1 MNRALET
8 VRSWWRERSGRSAAG
23 AAPSLERWV
32 VVDVESSGLDASRDR
47 LLAIAAMGLRVD
59 WATQRLDAVL
69 GDSFEVVLQQ
79 PRQQP
84 GHTDH
89 ANILLHGIGAQQ
101 QSEGMPPAQALQAF
115 ADFVQTAPL
124 LAFHSAFDATML
136 ERHARL
142 HRAGLLNSAWVD
154 LADLCAVTHPGVR
167 ARSLDEWM
175 AHVGIRCLAR
185 HQASA
190 DVLAETELLQHLWPR
205 MRTECRR
212 WKDVE
217 QLAARRRWLGA

>member
-1 MNRALET
+1 MNRALEPI
-8 VRSWWRERSGRSAAG
+8 RSWWRERTGQVTRRSA
-23 AAPSLERWV
+23 PLVERWV
-32 VVDVESSGLDASRDR
+32 VVDVESTGLDVSRDR

-59 WATQRLDAVL
+59 WANQRLDAVL

-79 PRQQP
+79 T

-89 ANILLHGIGAQQ
+89 ANILLHGIGVQQ

-115 ADFVQTAPL
+115 ADFVQAAPL

-136 ERHARL
+136 ERHVRQ
-142 HRAGLLNSAWVD
+142 HRAGRLSSRWVD

-167 ARSLDEWM
+167 AQSLDEWM
-175 AHVGIRCLAR
+175 AHFGIRCLAR

-190 DVLAETELLQHLWPR
+190 DVLAESELLQHLWPR
-205 MRTECRR
+205 MRTECTR
-212 WKDVE
+212 WKDME